1 MKCELGLDC
10 YFVGDEEDDDSVGYY
25 FKCKKCSCNEWCSHR
40 YRSQYV
46 AQIKV
51 EVFDAP
57 LLITIF
63 EG

>member
-25 FKCKKCSCNEWCSHR
+25 FKCKEHPHKNWGSHR
-40 YRSQYV
+40 YRSHYV